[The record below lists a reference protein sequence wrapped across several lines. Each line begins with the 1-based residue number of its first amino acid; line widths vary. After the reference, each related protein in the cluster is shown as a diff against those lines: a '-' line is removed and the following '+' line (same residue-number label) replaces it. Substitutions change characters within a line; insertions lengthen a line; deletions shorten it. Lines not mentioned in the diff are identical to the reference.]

1 VLAAHR
7 TAGVFVPEMAPRPAA
22 ETADRPALAFDDV
35 YRAWFERVVRWLPA
49 MGVQRADLED
59 VAQETFVIV
68 QRRLNG
74 FDGANLGA
82 WLYAIALRVATN
94 HRRLAWFR
102 RVLLAP
108 DHRAEDPAP
117 TPELGAERAQLLTRA
132 EQLLAQ
138 LPTKQRRAFVLF
150 EIEGYSGEEIAE
162 LEGVPVATVWT
173 RVHHARK
180 AFAARAAALR
190 EREARR

>member
-1 VLAAHR
+1 
-7 TAGVFVPEMAPRPAA
+7 MAPRQAA
-22 ETADRPALAFDDV
+22 ELADRAALGFDDV

-59 VAQETFVIV
+59 VAQEVFVIV
-68 QRRLNG
+68 QRRLTG
-74 FDGANLGA
+74 FDGANLPA

-102 RVLLAP
+102 RILLAP
-108 DHRAEDPAP
+108 DDTAADPAP
-117 TPELGAERAQLLTRA
+117 TPEGDLERAQLLYRA
-132 EQLLAQ
+132 EQLLEQ
-138 LPTKQRRAFVLF
+138 LPRKQRRAFVLF

-162 LEGVPVATVWT
+162 LEGIPLATVWT

-180 AFAARAAALR
+180 TFAT
-190 EREARR
+190 